1 MDGTQQQITQHRVRI
16 GPADVRVFEDGA
28 ALAAGAA
35 AMIASLI
42 RREVTKARAAGGRL
56 VSVAMA
62 GGSTPVATYRRLATM
77 DIPWSGVCAWV
88 GDERYVPPDHEDS
101 NGAMIGRM
109 LMDRAGARFLRV
121 RWAADRSAPEAAA
134 LYEADLL
141 ASMGGDSRG
150 PRPDL
155 ILAGMGGDG
164 HTLSLF
170 PGSDALDVT
179 DRWYVATEVAAAQPW
194 RLTATYPL
202 AHRAAAVYV
211 LVSGESK
218 AAVLAEVLQPTG
230 DRPLPARR
238 LMEGAAPVSWLV
250 DRDAA
255 AGLDL
260 P

>member
-1 MDGTQQQITQHRVRI
+1 MDGTQQPVTQQRLRI
-16 GPADVRVFEDGA
+16 GSADVLVCEDGA
-28 ALAAGAA
+28 ALAAAAA
-35 AMIASLI
+35 AMIASFI
-42 RREVTKARAAGGRL
+42 RREVTKARAADGRL

-101 NGAMIGRM
+101 NGAMIGRS
-109 LMDRAGARFLRV
+109 LLDRVGARFLQV
-121 RWAADRSAPEAAA
+121 PWAAGRSADEAAA

-141 ASMGGDSRG
+141 ASMRGDARG

-170 PGSDALDVT
+170 PGSEALDVT
-179 DRWYVATEVAAAQPW
+179 DRWYVATEVAAGQPW
-194 RLTATYPL
+194 RLTATYSL
-202 AHRAAAVYV
+202 VHRAAAVYV
-211 LVSGESK
+211 LASGESK
-218 AAVLAEVLQPTG
+218 APALAEVIRPTG
-230 DRPLPARR
+230 DVPLPARR
-238 LMEGAAPVSWLV
+238 LMEGPAPVTWLV
-250 DRDAA
+250 DRAAA

>member
-1 MDGTQQQITQHRVRI
+1 MDRTQQHITI

-35 AMIASLI
+35 AMITSFI
-42 RREVTKARAAGGRL
+42 RQEVTKAREADGRL

-62 GGSTPVATYRRLATM
+62 GGSTPVATYGRLATM

-101 NGAMIGRM
+101 NGAMIGRS
-109 LMDRAGARFLRV
+109 LLDRAGARFLRV
-121 RWAADRSAPEAAA
+121 PWAADRPAHEAAA

-141 ASMGGDSRG
+141 ASMGEDARG

-170 PGSDALDVT
+170 PGSEALDIT
-179 DRWYVATEVAAAQPW
+179 DRWYAATEVAAGQPW

-202 AHRAAAVYV
+202 AHRATAVYV

-218 AAVLAEVLQPTG
+218 APALAEVLRPTG
-230 DRPLPARR
+230 DQPLPARR

-250 DRDAA
+250 DRAAA

>member
-1 MDGTQQQITQHRVRI
+1 MDRTQQHITI
-16 GPADVRVFEDGA
+16 GPADVRVFEDAA

-35 AMIASLI
+35 AMIASFI
-42 RREVTKARAAGGRL
+42 RQEVTKAREVDGRL

-62 GGSTPVATYRRLATM
+62 GGSTPVATYSRLAAM

-101 NGAMIGRM
+101 NGAMIGRS
-109 LMDRAGARFLRV
+109 LLDRAGARFLRV
-121 RWAADRSAPEAAA
+121 PWAADRPAHEAAA

-141 ASMGGDSRG
+141 ASMGGDAHG

-170 PGSDALDVT
+170 PGSEALDIT
-179 DRWYVATEVAAAQPW
+179 DQWYVATEVAAGQPW

-218 AAVLAEVLQPTG
+218 APALEEVLRPTG
-230 DRPLPARR
+230 DQPLPARR
-238 LMEGAAPVSWLV
+238 LMEGEAPVSWLV
-250 DRDAA
+250 DRAAA

>member
-1 MDGTQQQITQHRVRI
+1 MDRTQQHITI
-16 GPADVRVFEDGA
+16 GPANVRVFEDGA

-35 AMIASLI
+35 DMIASFI
-42 RREVTKARAAGGRL
+42 RQEVTKATAADGRL

-101 NGAMIGRM
+101 NGAMMGR
-109 LMDRAGARFLRV
+109 LLLDGAGARFLRV
-121 RWAADRSAPEAAA
+121 PWAGDRPAHEAAA

-141 ASMGGDSRG
+141 ASMGGDAHG

-170 PGSDALDVT
+170 PGSEALDIT
-179 DRWYVATEVAAAQPW
+179 DRWYVATEVAAGQPW
-194 RLTATYPL
+194 RLTATYSL

-218 AAVLAEVLQPTG
+218 APALAEVLRPTG
-230 DRPLPARR
+230 NRPLPARR
-238 LMEGAAPVSWLV
+238 LMQGAAPVSWLV
-250 DRDAA
+250 DRAAA

>member
-16 GPADVRVFEDGA
+16 GRADVRVFEDGA
-28 ALAAGAA
+28 TLAAGAA
-35 AMIASLI
+35 SMIASFI

-62 GGSTPVATYRRLATM
+62 GGSTPVATYRHLATM

-88 GDERYVPPDHEDS
+88 GDERYVPLDHEDS
-101 NGAMIGRM
+101 NGAMIGRS
-109 LMDRAGARFLRV
+109 LLDGTGARFLQV
-121 RWAADRSAPEAAA
+121 PWADDRSAPDAAA
-134 LYEADLL
+134 LYEAELL
-141 ASMGGDSRG
+141 ASMGGDARG

-170 PGSDALDVT
+170 PGSDALDIT
-179 DRWYVATEVAAAQPW
+179 DRWYIATEVSAAQPW

-218 AAVLAEVLQPTG
+218 APALAEVLQPTG

-238 LMEGAAPVSWLV
+238 LMEGGAPVSWLV
-250 DRDAA
+250 DRAAA

>member
-1 MDGTQQQITQHRVRI
+1 MDRTQQYITI

-35 AMIASLI
+35 AMIASFI
-42 RREVTKARAAGGRL
+42 RQEVTKARAADGRM

-101 NGAMIGRM
+101 NGAMIGRA
-109 LMDRAGARFLRV
+109 LLDGAGARFLRV
-121 RWAADRSAPEAAA
+121 PWAADRPAHEAAA

-141 ASMGGDSRG
+141 ASMGGDAHG

-170 PGSDALDVT
+170 PGSDALDIT
-179 DRWYVATEVAAAQPW
+179 DRWYAATEVTAGQPW
-194 RLTATYPL
+194 RLTATYSL

-218 AAVLAEVLQPTG
+218 APALAEVLRPTG

-250 DRDAA
+250 DRAAA

>member
-1 MDGTQQQITQHRVRI
+1 MDRTQQHVTQQRVRI
-16 GPADVRVFEDGA
+16 GSADVRVFEDGA

-42 RREVTKARAAGGRL
+42 RREVTKARTADGGL

-62 GGSTPVATYRRLATM
+62 GGSTPVATYRLLATM

-101 NGAMIGRM
+101 NGAMIGRS
-109 LMDRAGARFLRV
+109 LLDGAGARFLRV
-121 RWAADRSAPEAAA
+121 PWAADRSAPEAAA
-134 LYEADLL
+134 LYETDLL
-141 ASMGGDSRG
+141 ASMGGEAGG
-150 PRPDL
+150 PCPDL

-179 DRWYVATEVAAAQPW
+179 DRWYVATRVTAAQPW
-194 RLTATYPL
+194 RLTATYAL

-211 LVSGESK
+211 LVSGGSK
-218 AAVLAEVLQPTG
+218 APALAEVLRPTG

-250 DRDAA
+250 DRAAA

>member
-1 MDGTQQQITQHRVRI
+1 MDRTQQHTTQQRVRI
-16 GPADVRVFEDGA
+16 GAADVRVLEDGA
-28 ALAAGAA
+28 ALAAAAA
-35 AMIASLI
+35 AMIASFI
-42 RREVTKARAAGGRL
+42 RQEVTKARKAGGRL

-62 GGSTPVATYRRLATM
+62 GGSTPVATYRRLAAM

-101 NGAMIGRM
+101 NGAMIGR
-109 LMDRAGARFLRV
+109 LLLDGTGARFLRV
-121 RWAADRSAPEAAA
+121 PWAEGRPAPEAAA

-141 ASMGGDSRG
+141 ASLGGDADG

-170 PGSDALDVT
+170 PGDEALDIT
-179 DRWYVATEVAAAQPW
+179 DRWYAATEVTAGQPW

-211 LVSGESK
+211 LVSGGSK
-218 AAVLAEVLQPTG
+218 APALAEVLRPTG
-230 DRPLPARR
+230 DVPLPARR
-238 LMEGAAPVSWLV
+238 LMEGAAPVTWLV
-250 DRDAA
+250 DRAAA

>member
-1 MDGTQQQITQHRVRI
+1 M
-16 GPADVRVFEDGA
+16 FEDGD
-28 ALAAGAA
+28 ALAAAA
-35 AMIASLI
+35 ADMIASFI
-42 RREVTKARAAGGRL
+42 RREVTKSRAADGRL
-56 VSVAMA
+56 VPVAMA
-62 GGSTPVATYRRLATM
+62 GGSTPVATYRQLATM
-77 DIPWSGVCAWV
+77 DIPWAGVCGWV

-109 LMDRAGARFLRV
+109 LLDRTEARFLRV
-121 RWAADRSAPEAAA
+121 PWAADRSAPEAAA
-134 LYEADLL
+134 LYEAELL
-141 ASMGGDSRG
+141 ASMGTDAGG
-150 PRPDL
+150 PRPGL

-179 DRWYVATEVAAAQPW
+179 DRWYVATEVADAQPW

-218 AAVLAEVLQPTG
+218 APALAEVLRPTG

-255 AGLDL
+255 GGLDL

>member
-1 MDGTQQQITQHRVRI
+1 MDGTQQHVTQQRVRI
-16 GPADVRVFEDGA
+16 GSADVRVFENGD

-35 AMIASLI
+35 AMIASFI
-42 RREVTKARAAGGRL
+42 REEVTKARAADGRL
-56 VSVAMA
+56 VSLAMA
-62 GGSTPVATYRRLATM
+62 GGSTPVATYRLLATM

-109 LMDRAGARFLRV
+109 LLDGAGARFLRV
-121 RWAADRSAPEAAA
+121 PWAAERPAHEAAA

-141 ASMGGDSRG
+141 ASMGGDAHG
-150 PRPDL
+150 PLPDL
-155 ILAGMGGDG
+155 ILAGMGEDG

-170 PGSDALDVT
+170 PGSEALDVT
-179 DRWYVATEVAAAQPW
+179 DQWYIATKVAGAQPW
-194 RLTATYPL
+194 RLTATYSL

-211 LVSGESK
+211 LVSGASK
-218 AAVLAEVLQPTG
+218 APALAEVLRPTG

-238 LMEGAAPVSWLV
+238 LMEGAAPVTWLA
-250 DRDAA
+250 DQAAA
-255 AGLDL
+255 AGLDR